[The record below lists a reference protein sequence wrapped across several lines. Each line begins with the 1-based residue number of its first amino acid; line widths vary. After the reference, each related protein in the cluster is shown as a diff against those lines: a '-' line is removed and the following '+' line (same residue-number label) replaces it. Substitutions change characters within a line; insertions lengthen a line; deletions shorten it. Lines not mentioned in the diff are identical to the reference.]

1 MKRVVQV
8 AFASLLTLVAVV
20 PVHAQ
25 MPGMPGAGSRPIRL
39 VVSGGLVLPAGDL
52 TDTHDAGFHVDASL
66 LLNLGGM
73 PFTLRP
79 ELSLSRLKLKDAI
92 SSGSGD
98 DVTQMIAA
106 LGNIEFPLAGGL
118 YVLAGGGLLSL
129 STPGSGSEDLS
140 ASKFTFDA
148 GAGFR
153 FQLGSA
159 AGYVEA
165 RMGTASYDQGKF
177 GFSKAQFIPVSFGL
191 VF

>member
-8 AFASLLTLVAVV
+8 SVASFLALIAVV
-20 PVHAQ
+20 PLQAQ
-25 MPGMPGAGSRPIRL
+25 SFGVPGGGGRPIR
-39 VVSGGLVLPAGDL
+39 VVLSGGMVLPAGDL

-66 LLNLGGM
+66 LINLGGL

-79 ELSLSRLKLKDAI
+79 ELSLSRLKLKDALVP
-92 SSGSGD
+92 SGGG
-98 DVTQMIAA
+98 DVTEMIAA

-129 STPGSGSEDLS
+129 SSPGSGTDDVS

-153 FQLGSA
+153 FQLGSV
-159 AGYVEA
+159 AGYLEA
-165 RMGTASYDQGKF
+165 RMGTANYDQGKF